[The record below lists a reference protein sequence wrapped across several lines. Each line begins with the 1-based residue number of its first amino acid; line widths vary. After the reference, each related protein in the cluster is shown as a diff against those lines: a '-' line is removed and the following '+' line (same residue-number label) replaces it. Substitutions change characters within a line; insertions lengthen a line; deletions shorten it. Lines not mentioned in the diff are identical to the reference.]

1 MVPGNRRRRPELLA
15 EGIIVDLVARV
26 VGKYLHCYCNWTMVR
41 LCPTDPTEQWLV
53 LLEMVS
59 EVLLEVLMYLLLC
72 SRNSEAWVSK
82 SYDSVVVRRFWV
94 LVGFGA
100 IAGNPIRIWSLVQSL
115 VLLVSG

>member
-1 MVPGNRRRRPELLA
+1 
-15 EGIIVDLVARV
+15 
-26 VGKYLHCYCNWTMVR
+26 
-41 LCPTDPTEQWLV
+41 
-53 LLEMVS
+53 MVS
-59 EVLLEVLMYLLLC
+59 AAGDGFRGTVGGVDVPAVVVF
-72 SRNSEAWVSK
+72 RNSEAWVSK

>member
-1 MVPGNRRRRPELLA
+1 
-15 EGIIVDLVARV
+15 
-26 VGKYLHCYCNWTMVR
+26 
-41 LCPTDPTEQWLV
+41 
-53 LLEMVS
+53 MVS
-59 EVLLEVLMYLLLC
+59 AAGDGFRGTVGGVDVPAVVF
-72 SRNSEAWVSK
+72 RNSEAWVSK